1 MMHHNV
7 VLGDVVQLE
16 CFEDEEM
23 EEDNHSDVSPV
34 MVVYLYVTV
43 TDSDGNNNPYTHFAG
58 MSCCTFSI
66 PLFLFDA
73 YYGSYIT
80 KFCI

>member
-34 MVVYLYVTV
+34 MVVC
-43 TDSDGNNNPYTHFAG
+43 DCN
-58 MSCCTFSI
+58 
-66 PLFLFDA
+66 
-73 YYGSYIT
+73 
-80 KFCI
+80 